1 MKGLTRD
8 AISREHNHVFTG
20 LGNIGNYKI
29 ELTDGAVPKQ
39 DAPRTVPVALR
50 DDLKKKLHEM
60 EQKGHVAKVDEP
72 TDWVSSSVYV
82 KKRNGQLRVCLDPRE
97 LNKHVKIPKLCLPTI
112 DDVTSRLAKAQAFTV
127 LDAKDGFLQMKLD
140 EDSRKLTTFH
150 TPFGRHKWLRMPFG
164 ICSAPEEFQRH
175 VNEILKGL
183 ERVTAI
189 ADDQLVTGAENTH
202 EEALVDLDRNLVA
215 LLQR

>member
-1 MKGLTRD
+1 MELLSIKSELPVNSVSDVKGLTKD

-29 ELTDGAVPKQ
+29 ELTEGAVPKQ

-60 EQKGHVAKVDEP
+60 EQKGHIAKVDEP
-72 TDWVSSSVYV
+72 TDWVSSAVYV
-82 KKRNGQLRVCLDPRE
+82 KKRNGQLRVRLDPRE
-97 LNKHVKIPKLCLPTI
+97 LNKHAKIPKLCLATI

-127 LDAKDGFLQMKLD
+127 VDTKDGFMQMKLD

-150 TPFGRHKWLRMPFG
+150 TPFGRRKWLR
-164 ICSAPEEFQRH
+164 
-175 VNEILKGL
+175 
-183 ERVTAI
+183 I
-189 ADDQLVTGAENTH
+189 ALPSNH
-202 EEALVDLDRNLVA
+202 
-215 LLQR
+215 